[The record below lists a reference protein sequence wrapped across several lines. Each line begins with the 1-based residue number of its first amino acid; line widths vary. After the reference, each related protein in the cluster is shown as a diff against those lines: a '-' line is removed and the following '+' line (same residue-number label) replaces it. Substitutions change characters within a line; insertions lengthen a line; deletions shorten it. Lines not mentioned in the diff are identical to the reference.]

1 VFGLP
6 PIYSALLTGFFAGLI
21 ISIPVGPINMT
32 ILNEGARRGFRWA
45 ALIAAG
51 ATVMEVIYCGLA
63 FTSFASM
70 LRGGVVQ
77 VAMEIFGFAFMLF
90 LGVRYVMAKTVTVVE
105 RIEQNIEQ
113 RIEEKLHPHSAF
125 MIGFVRTLGN
135 LGIPILWIFLNTT
148 FIARDWVTP
157 DLEGKVS
164 YLAGVGGGV
173 AIWLL
178 GLAWGISF
186 KHQKISEASML
197 KMERISGA
205 VLIAFAMAQGI
216 YLAYKF
222 SKHMDKLERLQP

>member
-1 VFGLP
+1 MFGLP
-6 PIYSALLTGFFAGLI
+6 PIYSALLTGFLAGLI

-90 LGVRYVMAKTVTVVE
+90 LGVRFVIAKTVTVVE
-105 RIEQNIEQ
+105 RIEQDIEQ
-113 RIEEKLHPHSAF
+113 RIEQKLHPHSAF
-125 MIGFVRTLGN
+125 MTGFVRTLGN

-148 FIARDWVTP
+148 FISRDWVAP
-157 DLEGKVS
+157 SLEGKVF
-164 YLAGVGGGV
+164 YLTGVGGGV
-173 AIWLL
+173 AAWLL
-178 GLAWGISF
+178 GLAWAISLRH
-186 KHQKISEASML
+186 KKISEQSML
-197 KMERISGA
+197 RMERISGV
-205 VLIAFAMAQGI
+205 VLIAFALAQGI

-222 SKHMDKLERLQP
+222 SKHMDKIHDKLQ